1 MKKYSVLVR
10 EILEREVIIDAEDHE
25 DAEDKVFELYRNGDV
40 VLDWADHINTE
51 FESAEIVEINEDEE
65 FNWFLIKIII

>member
-51 FESAEIVEINEDEE
+51 FEAAEIVEINEDEE
-65 FNWFLIKIII
+65 FN